1 MNLFRLRIKMIFEF
15 AHQKLLFYFRFMKIG
30 VSNLTHHPKNKEI
43 YNLSSIEE
51 LMESINELGL
61 LQPLVIDQNNQII
74 SGNRRFESIK
84 RLGWID
90 VEVELRVVND
100 GEEELLLVHYNK
112 QRVKSFREILNEY
125 LVLKKYYE
133 VGQGKRTD
141 LTSVRSNKSLN
152 GRDNVSE
159 QIGISSSQLGKL
171 LFIYKH
177 QPYHIDLLDKGI
189 LTVNQSYLQISREVK
204 ELRSRNENQNIISN
218 SISNSWR
225 FYHKSSDNMSELKD
239 EEIQTIFTSPPYW
252 NKRLYSKEG
261 GIGNEKKSK
270 EYIKNLVN
278 HLEDCWRVLNTKGS
292 FFLNLGDTF
301 HKGNLQNIP
310 HKVVI
315 ELQNNGWIL
324 RNTIIWS
331 KTNPKPSST
340 KTNLTPSYEFIF
352 HLVKSLEYDYF
363 PTRTTLSEKT
373 KPSLP
378 PRHRSTNGNYSDM
391 VTPYIPN
398 IKGKNMGDFWN
409 EDIVRTSVSNQKL
422 NIEGEHPAPF
432 PQQIVLLP
440 ILQTSNEKQIVL
452 DPFCGSGTVGR
463 ICDQINRKFVGYDT
477 QKFI

>member
-1 MNLFRLRIKMIFEF
+1 
-15 AHQKLLFYFRFMKIG
+15 MKIEI
-30 VSNLTHHPKNKEI
+30 SNLTHHPKNKEI
-43 YNLSSIEE
+43 YNLSSIED
-51 LMESINELGL
+51 LMVSITDLGL
-61 LQPLVIDQNNQII
+61 LQPLVIDQHNQVI

-84 RLGWID
+84 RLGWEN
-90 VEVELRVVND
+90 VEVEQRFVND
-100 GEEELLLVHYNK
+100 GEEEILLVHYNK
-112 QRVKSFREILNEY
+112 QRVKTFKEILNEY

-152 GRDNVSE
+152 ERDNVSE

-177 QPYHIDLLDKGI
+177 QPHHINLLDKGI

-204 ELRSRNENQNIISN
+204 ESQSRNENQNKISK
-218 SISNSWR
+218 SKLNSWR
-225 FYHKSSDNMSELKD
+225 FYHKSSDNMCELHD

-252 NKRLYSKEG
+252 NKRLYSEEG
-261 GIGNEKKSK
+261 GLGNEKTSD
-270 EYIKNLVN
+270 EYIENLFN
-278 HLEDCWRVLNTKGS
+278 HLNDCWRVLNIKGS

-310 HKVVI
+310 HKI
-315 ELQNNGWIL
+315 IIQLQKKGWIL

-331 KTNPKPSST
+331 KTNPKPSSS

-352 HLVKSLEYDYF
+352 HIVKSLEYDYF
-363 PTRTTLSEKT
+363 STRTSLSEKT

-378 PRHRSTNGNYSDM
+378 PRHRSTNGNYSDK
-391 VTPYIPN
+391 VSPYIPS
-398 IKGKNMGDFWN
+398 IEGKNMGDFWN

-422 NIEGEHPAPF
+422 DIDGEHPAPF

-440 ILQTSNEKQIVL
+440 ILQTSNEGQIIL

-463 ICDQINRKFVGYDT
+463 VCDQINRNFVGYDT
-477 QKFI
+477 KKFI